1 MSYIQQFFTS
11 RDNNANAET
20 FVGQEGRL
28 WWDPVTN
35 QIYSSDGNTPGG
47 IPLAGGSGGATNKI
61 YNGSSYANIA
71 AVSGNLVIGISGNIW
86 NFDTAGSLTLPG
98 GAVLRDS
105 AINTL
110 SIGNGAGNVTNAQDG
125 ALAIGW
131 LAGTEGQGYD
141 AVAIG
146 SSAGGSDGFQGE
158 SAVAVGASAGANLQ
172 SPYAVAIGT
181 AAGQFAQ
188 GSFSVAIGYGTG
200 LTSQGASA
208 VAIGTGAGNT
218 SQGNATIAVGTGA
231 GSITQGPNAV
241 AIGTGAGTNKQG
253 DSAVAVGALA
263 GNGGSFSTDYI
274 SGAVSP
280 STTLVVA
287 STTDI
292 VPGMIISG
300 TGFTGNQTVVTVID
314 STTLAIS
321 APANSTP
328 SGSLSFNGS
337 QGLLAVAVGNS
348 AGQVQQSQ
356 YAVAIGTQAGK
367 VSQGTISVAV
377 GYLSG
382 VITQGSGAVAVGG
395 AAGAQLQGQLSVAV
409 GQSAGYINQG
419 ILAVAVGP
427 GAGISG
433 QGSNTVAIG
442 TYAAGLSQGTYA
454 VAVGAY
460 AGNASQ
466 GNAAVAIGSY
476 AGATNQGNNSII
488 LNATGANL
496 DQTTA
501 NTFTVAPVRNDVA
514 NIGNVMF
521 YNATSKEITYGNV
534 ISVAGNITGGNVIGT
549 TGVSVGGTGGD
560 LTMTGGAITGV
571 GNITSNGIMAIN
583 APGGITT
590 TAGSFDI
597 VNATAT
603 TVNIGGSATAVNV
616 GAITGTVTIN
626 NPTIVGTQTSL
637 TLFNTTASNISAFGA
652 ASNLILGATSGT
664 MTLRNPT
671 IVGTQATQTLFNT
684 VATTVNFA
692 GAATTLNIGG
702 AGNATFSANTQVRV
716 SNTGGSAL
724 SVAGNVTGG
733 NLLTGGSVSATGN
746 IGAGGNP
753 NYYGFATTT
762 KAITVV
768 AATSGYAA
776 VDVVGSAGNAGSVN
790 FGNVGTRH
798 ASIDTDSTRTLY
810 LNVNVLGTG
819 NAVSQAVA
827 IYPNLNASFSN
838 AISATANITGG
849 NVLSNG
855 QLSTAGNITG
865 GNITVGGAMTAVGNI
880 AANWVNGAYY
890 TGTWGTNFVSTGN
903 VSGTNI
909 TTAGLISA
917 AGNVT
922 GGNLISTG
930 AVYSNYNTN
939 TANTGSFMAQGGNTK
954 GGTGYLDFLVAQNT
968 SGGATNPYKWLRT
981 TSDGQL
987 QIINSAYT
995 TNIFNLSDAGA
1006 FSVPGPIS
1014 VSGKQ
1019 AVNGPAF
1026 SAYAAAVLQTITP
1039 GSQQKVLFQT
1049 EEFDT
1054 NSNYTNSIFTPTVE
1068 GYYQLNAEVRLDGA
1082 SGTGEMMIVIWK
1094 NGAGYKRG
1102 TNQQGTQI
1110 AANFW
1115 AMQVSSV
1122 VYANGTTDYF
1132 EIYVQQGSGGNVS
1145 VTAVN
1150 DPSITWFNGCMLR
1163 GA

>member
-1 MSYIQQFFTS
+1 V
-11 RDNNANAET
+11 A
-20 FVGQEGRL
+20 VGR
-28 WWDPVTN
+28 
-35 QIYSSDGNTPGG
+35 
-47 IPLAGGSGGATNKI
+47 A
-61 YNGSSYANIA
+61 
-71 AVSGNLVIGISGNIW
+71 
-86 NFDTAGSLTLPG
+86 AGSL
-98 GAVLRDS
+98 S
-105 AINTL
+105 
-110 SIGNGAGNVTNAQDG
+110 Q
-125 ALAIGW
+125 
-131 LAGTEGQGYD
+131 GTT

-146 SSAGGSDGFQGE
+146 LSAGYTGQ
-158 SAVAVGASAGANLQ
+158 
-172 SPYAVAIGT
+172 GT
-181 AAGQFAQ
+181 A
-188 GSFSVAIGYGTG
+188 
-200 LTSQGASA
+200 A
-208 VAIGTGAGNT
+208 VAIGTGAG
-218 SQGNATIAVGTGA
+218 
-231 GSITQGPNAV
+231 
-241 AIGTGAGTNKQG
+241 
-253 DSAVAVGALA
+253 
-263 GNGGSFSTDYI
+263 Y
-274 SGAVSP
+274 
-280 STTLVVA
+280 
-287 STTDI
+287 
-292 VPGMIISG
+292 
-300 TGFTGNQTVVTVID
+300 
-314 STTLAIS
+314 
-321 APANSTP
+321 
-328 SGSLSFNGS
+328 
-337 QGLLAVAVGNS
+337 
-348 AGQVQQSQ
+348 
-356 YAVAIGTQAGK
+356 
-367 VSQGTISVAV
+367 
-377 GYLSG
+377 
-382 VITQGSGAVAVGG
+382 
-395 AAGAQLQGQLSVAV
+395 
-409 GQSAGYINQG
+409 
-419 ILAVAVGP
+419 
-427 GAGISG
+427 
-433 QGSNTVAIG
+433 
-442 TYAAGLSQGTYA
+442 
-454 VAVGAY
+454 
-460 AGNASQ
+460 
-466 GNAAVAIGSY
+466 
-476 AGATNQGNNSII
+476 TNQGNNSII
-488 LNATGANL
+488 LNATAANL
-496 DQTTA
+496 NQTTA

-838 AISATANITGG
+838 AISATANVTGG
-849 NVLSNG
+849 NLLTGGLISA
-855 QLSTAGNITG
+855 TGNITG
-865 GNITVGGAMTAVGNI
+865 GNV
-880 AANWVNGAYY
+880 
-890 TGTWGTNFVSTGN
+890 
-903 VSGTNI
+903 
-909 TTAGLISA
+909 TT
-917 AGNVT
+917 
-922 GGNLISTG
+922 TG
-930 AVYSNYNTN
+930 AVYSNFNTN
-939 TANTGSFMAQGGNTK
+939 TANTGSFNATGGNTK
-954 GGTGYLDFLVAQNT
+954 GGAGYLDFLVAQNT
-968 SGGATNPYKWLRT
+968 SGGATNPYKWLRVNPT
-981 TSDGQL
+981 GGL
-987 QIINSAYT
+987 EVINSAYT
-995 TNIFNLSDAGA
+995 TNLFNLTDAGA
-1006 FSVPGPIS
+1006 LTIPGPFNIG
-1014 VSGKQ
+1014 GKQ

-1026 SAYAAAVLQTITP
+1026 SAYASAVLQTITP

-1054 NSNYTNSIFTPTVE
+1054 NSNYASSTFTPTVE

>member
-1 MSYIQQFFTS
+1 MSFIQQFFTS

-20 FVGQEGRL
+20 FVGQQGRL

-35 QIYSSDGNTPGG
+35 QIYSSDGSTPGG
-47 IPLAGGSGGATNKI
+47 IPLAGGGGGNGTPGGLNGQVQFNQAGSFGGTANLTINSATGALSAVSFVGNGAPLTSITGGNVTGTVADATHANVADSANSVAGANVSGAVANATYALSANSASSLVNGASSVILNSDGTMVFPSNVINSNTNPITVWSTNSSGLLWRDSAGGAPGQPVQTTI
-61 YNGSSYANIA
+61 TAGNGTATITVSTGVL
-71 AVSGNLVIGISGNIW
+71 AVQSAKTW
-86 NFDTAGSLTLPG
+86 TFDTAGNATFPDTTVQSTAYPGNATSLTL
-98 GAVLRDS
+98 S
-105 AINTL
+105 
-110 SIGNGAGNVTNAQDG
+110 
-125 ALAIGW
+125 
-131 LAGTEGQGYD
+131 
-141 AVAIG
+141 
-146 SSAGGSDGFQGE
+146 
-158 SAVAVGASAGANLQ
+158 
-172 SPYAVAIGT
+172 
-181 AAGQFAQ
+181 
-188 GSFSVAIGYGTG
+188 
-200 LTSQGASA
+200 
-208 VAIGTGAGNT
+208 
-218 SQGNATIAVGTGA
+218 
-231 GSITQGPNAV
+231 
-241 AIGTGAGTNKQG
+241 
-253 DSAVAVGALA
+253 
-263 GNGGSFSTDYI
+263 
-274 SGAVSP
+274 
-280 STTLVVA
+280 
-287 STTDI
+287 
-292 VPGMIISG
+292 
-300 TGFTGNQTVVTVID
+300 
-314 STTLAIS
+314 
-321 APANSTP
+321 
-328 SGSLSFNGS
+328 
-337 QGLLAVAVGNS
+337 
-348 AGQVQQSQ
+348 
-356 YAVAIGTQAGK
+356 
-367 VSQGTISVAV
+367 
-377 GYLSG
+377 
-382 VITQGSGAVAVGG
+382 
-395 AAGAQLQGQLSVAV
+395 
-409 GQSAGYINQG
+409 
-419 ILAVAVGP
+419 
-427 GAGISG
+427 
-433 QGSNTVAIG
+433 
-442 TYAAGLSQGTYA
+442 
-454 VAVGAY
+454 
-460 AGNASQ
+460 
-466 GNAAVAIGSY
+466 
-476 AGATNQGNNSII
+476 
-488 LNATGANL
+488 
-496 DQTTA
+496 
-501 NTFTVAPVRNDVA
+501 
-514 NIGNVMF
+514 
-521 YNATSKEITYGNV
+521 
-534 ISVAGNITGGNVIGT
+534 GNITGGNVIGT

-838 AISATANITGG
+838 AISATANVTGG
-849 NVLSNG
+849 NLLTGGLISA
-855 QLSTAGNITG
+855 TGNITG
-865 GNITVGGAMTAVGNI
+865 GNV
-880 AANWVNGAYY
+880 
-890 TGTWGTNFVSTGN
+890 
-903 VSGTNI
+903 
-909 TTAGLISA
+909 TT
-917 AGNVT
+917 
-922 GGNLISTG
+922 TG
-930 AVYSNYNTN
+930 AVYSNFNTN
-939 TANTGSFMAQGGNTK
+939 TANTGSFNATGGNTK

-968 SGGATNPYKWLRT
+968 SGGATNPYKWLRVNPT
-981 TSDGQL
+981 GGL
-987 QIINSAYT
+987 EVINSAYT
-995 TNIFNLSDAGA
+995 TNLFNLTDAGA
-1006 FSVPGPIS
+1006 LTIPGPFNIG
-1014 VSGKQ
+1014 GKQ

-1026 SAYAAAVLQTITP
+1026 SAYASAVLQTITP

-1068 GYYQLNAEVRLDGA
+1068 GYYQLNAEVRLDGD

-1102 TNQQGTQI
+1102 INQQGTQI

>member
-28 WWDPVTN
+28 WWDPATN

-47 IPLAGGSGGATNKI
+47 IPLSGGGGGNGTPGGSNSQVQFNQAGNFGGSANLTFNSVTGALTASVLSATGNITGGNLLTGGIVEFAGGSRLRPIGANLDIVAGTGSYVNLTTSDESSYMGVDNAGGYIVTAGGTWRFDTSGALTLPGATAGENIATQSGYITVGNLLIGQGGALFNSNNDSWAL
-61 YNGSSYANIA
+61 Y
-71 AVSGNLVIGISGNIW
+71 GNLSDPGTTIFIPSNADAGNGLALYFENQISNVEIRSGGTWAFNTDGTTTFPGNIINSNSNPITLW
-86 NFDTAGSLTLPG
+86 STNSSSLLWRSPTGGGPGSPIQTTVSADNGNATISVSTGTLSVRNIETWTFDTAGNTTFPDATVQTTAYPG
-98 GAVLRDS
+98 S
-105 AINTL
+105 AT
-110 SIGNGAGNVTNAQDG
+110 
-125 ALAIGW
+125 
-131 LAGTEGQGYD
+131 
-141 AVAIG
+141 
-146 SSAGGSDGFQGE
+146 
-158 SAVAVGASAGANLQ
+158 
-172 SPYAVAIGT
+172 
-181 AAGQFAQ
+181 
-188 GSFSVAIGYGTG
+188 SFSV
-200 LTSQGASA
+200 S
-208 VAIGTGAGNT
+208 
-218 SQGNATIAVGTGA
+218 
-231 GSITQGPNAV
+231 
-241 AIGTGAGTNKQG
+241 
-253 DSAVAVGALA
+253 
-263 GNGGSFSTDYI
+263 
-274 SGAVSP
+274 
-280 STTLVVA
+280 
-287 STTDI
+287 
-292 VPGMIISG
+292 
-300 TGFTGNQTVVTVID
+300 
-314 STTLAIS
+314 
-321 APANSTP
+321 
-328 SGSLSFNGS
+328 
-337 QGLLAVAVGNS
+337 
-348 AGQVQQSQ
+348 
-356 YAVAIGTQAGK
+356 
-367 VSQGTISVAV
+367 
-377 GYLSG
+377 
-382 VITQGSGAVAVGG
+382 
-395 AAGAQLQGQLSVAV
+395 
-409 GQSAGYINQG
+409 
-419 ILAVAVGP
+419 
-427 GAGISG
+427 
-433 QGSNTVAIG
+433 
-442 TYAAGLSQGTYA
+442 
-454 VAVGAY
+454 
-460 AGNASQ
+460 
-466 GNAAVAIGSY
+466 
-476 AGATNQGNNSII
+476 
-488 LNATGANL
+488 
-496 DQTTA
+496 
-501 NTFTVAPVRNDVA
+501 
-514 NIGNVMF
+514 GNV
-521 YNATSKEITYGNV
+521 
-534 ISVAGNITGGNVIGT
+534 TGGNVIGT

-768 AATSGYAA
+768 APTSGYAA

-838 AISATANITGG
+838 AISATANVTGG
-849 NVLSNG
+849 NLLTGGLISA
-855 QLSTAGNITG
+855 TGNITG
-865 GNITVGGAMTAVGNI
+865 GNV
-880 AANWVNGAYY
+880 
-890 TGTWGTNFVSTGN
+890 
-903 VSGTNI
+903 
-909 TTAGLISA
+909 TT
-917 AGNVT
+917 
-922 GGNLISTG
+922 TG
-930 AVYSNYNTN
+930 AVYSNFNTN
-939 TANTGSFMAQGGNTK
+939 TANTGSFNATGGNTK

-968 SGGATNPYKWLRT
+968 SGGATNPYKWLRVNPT
-981 TSDGQL
+981 GGL
-987 QIINSAYT
+987 EVINSAYT
-995 TNIFNLSDAGA
+995 TNLFNLTDAGA
-1006 FSVPGPIS
+1006 LTIPGPFNIG
-1014 VSGKQ
+1014 GKQ

-1026 SAYAAAVLQTITP
+1026 SAYAAAVLQTITS

-1054 NSNYTNSIFTPTVE
+1054 NSNYASSTFTPTVE